1 MKKILLS
8 WSGGKD
14 SAWALEVLRQT
25 NPFQNEYEV
34 VGLLTT
40 INEQFKRVAIHGF
53 REELLDRQ
61 SQATGL
67 ALWKVP
73 LPFPC
78 SNEEY
83 EARMAVVCK
92 RAIQEEIAGMAFGDL
107 FLEEIRAYREE
118 KLKGTGLK
126 PIFPLWGSATGKLAE
141 DMMIAGLRARLTCV
155 DPKRVPANFAGKDWD
170 AKLLKKL
177 PVGVDPC
184 GENGEFH
191 TFAYA
196 GPMFKQAISVGIE
209 KRIERDGF
217 CYAEIVAK

>member
-14 SAWALEVLRQT
+14 SAWALHVLRQARL
-25 NPFQNEYEV
+25 FQNEYEV
-34 VGLLTT
+34 AGLLTT
-40 INEQFKRVAIHGF
+40 INERFRRVAIHGF
-53 REELLDRQ
+53 HEDLLERQ
-61 SQATGL
+61 SEATGL
-67 ALWKVP
+67 PLWKVP

-83 EARMAVVCK
+83 EGRMGIVCK
-92 RAIQEEIAGMAFGDL
+92 QAIQEGFSGIAFGDL
-107 FLEEIRAYREE
+107 FLEEIRAYREN

-126 PIFPLWGSATGKLAE
+126 PIFPLWRVPTDQLTQE
-141 DMMIAGLRARLTCV
+141 MMSAGLRARLTCV
-155 DPKRVPANFAGKDWD
+155 DPKRVPANFAGRDWN
-170 AKLLKKL
+170 AELVKEL

-196 GPMFKQAISVGIE
+196 GPMFKQPIPVAAE
-209 KRIERDGF
+209 KRIERNGF

>member
-14 SAWALEVLRQT
+14 SAWALQVLRQAH
-25 NPFQNEYEV
+25 PFQDEYEV
-34 VGLLTT
+34 AGLLTT
-40 INEQFKRVAIHGF
+40 VNEQFKRVAIHGF

-61 SQATGL
+61 SQATEL
-67 ALWKVP
+67 PLWKVP

-78 SNEEY
+78 SNQEY
-83 EARMAVVCK
+83 EARMAAVCK
-92 RAIQEEIAGMAFGDL
+92 RAIQEGIAGIAFGDL

-118 KLKGTGLK
+118 KLNGTGLK
-126 PIFPLWGSATGKLAE
+126 PIFPLWGIPTETLAQQ
-141 DMMIAGLRARLTCV
+141 MMAAGLRARLTCV
-155 DPKRVPANFAGKDWD
+155 DPKRVPANLAGRDWD
-170 AKLLKKL
+170 AELLKNL
-177 PVGVDPC
+177 PAGVDPC

-196 GPMFKQAISVGIE
+196 GPMFKQAISVGFE

-217 CYAEIVAK
+217 CYAEIVAE